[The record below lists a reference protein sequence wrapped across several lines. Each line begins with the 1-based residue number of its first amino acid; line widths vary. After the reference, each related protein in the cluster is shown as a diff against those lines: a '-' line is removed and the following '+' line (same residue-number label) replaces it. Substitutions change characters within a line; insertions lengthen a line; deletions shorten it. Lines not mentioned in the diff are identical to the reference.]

1 MRNYIEIEAIL
12 NGDKQE
18 IELPV
23 TSHVNKYVEQFL
35 YKKFINLGGCRLD
48 YFEHDSINSD
58 NNIYIYDMS
67 SLTNRN
73 ERTIYKDLNQYIVS
87 KTNTINTVYKE
98 IMITNKLTRTREGKE
113 IPLFR
118 KHILPEGTTEAD
130 IEVISNNDME
140 INGSYEIS
148 IEDGCIYTN
157 YENSHERK
165 TGFYTLF
172 FVISSD
178 DKGNSKRELLNTVDT
193 VRKLVAEDID
203 LNTGL
208 PKAGIAAFS
217 RQTSAA
223 GFVFNVVG
231 GGPWYWKPSEAS
243 MIFIKKPS
251 GLLPIGNWN
260 VSIANGNFKTVS
272 NGILCNYWLPEYAQ
286 QPFTP
291 FNPYTFAINQKMHF
305 VNDRTLAFNRRGLKI
320 DKSNFMHL
328 EIYIYDEN
336 DQIIDVYTTNTDK
349 RGLEVQNYSVIYNVD
364 AIESWDEVSGIVSIN
379 EKIESRNSYF
389 GYYYYTSDEYEMK
402 EISFNP
408 LQNKVSKD
416 YRWIIYCIPNLAYDE
431 KAIHYLGVD
440 RDGMIRYCSQSFI
453 HPGYP
458 NLQVKDSSGNYNPDT
473 MIGSKYEDS
482 TGESFIE
489 KYSNFKKNDYQYM
502 VLGEISILDKSL
514 IDDSILFDV
523 RLREWLKKDSRAN
536 VFRKNPRI
544 ANSKYGYGE
553 NGHEFSQNNTMVYE
567 IPIKVLKEYGGDFNK
582 DELDI
587 MLKEHTQSS
596 KKNIFILSF
605 LKPDVSFINTV
616 ANEITFNISY
626 EGSLLTYRVYRKE
639 KISDSYEVVKTFE
652 NPTTALSWTDANL
665 QSKIYYYAF
674 TIEEDG
680 TEYPKSNFLSIRV
693 ET

>member
-1 MRNYIEIEAIL
+1 
-12 NGDKQE
+12 
-18 IELPV
+18 
-23 TSHVNKYVEQFL
+23 
-35 YKKFINLGGCRLD
+35 
-48 YFEHDSINSD
+48 
-58 NNIYIYDMS
+58 
-67 SLTNRN
+67 
-73 ERTIYKDLNQYIVS
+73 
-87 KTNTINTVYKE
+87 
-98 IMITNKLTRTREGKE
+98 
-113 IPLFR
+113 
-118 KHILPEGTTEAD
+118 
-130 IEVISNNDME
+130 
-140 INGSYEIS
+140 
-148 IEDGCIYTN
+148 
-157 YENSHERK
+157 
-165 TGFYTLF
+165 
-172 FVISSD
+172 
-178 DKGNSKRELLNTVDT
+178 
-193 VRKLVAEDID
+193 
-203 LNTGL
+203 
-208 PKAGIAAFS
+208 
-217 RQTSAA
+217 
-223 GFVFNVVG
+223 
-231 GGPWYWKPSEAS
+231 
-243 MIFIKKPS
+243 
-251 GLLPIGNWN
+251 
-260 VSIANGNFKTVS
+260 
-272 NGILCNYWLPEYAQ
+272 
-286 QPFTP
+286 
-291 FNPYTFAINQKMHF
+291 
-305 VNDRTLAFNRRGLKI
+305 
-320 DKSNFMHL
+320 MHL